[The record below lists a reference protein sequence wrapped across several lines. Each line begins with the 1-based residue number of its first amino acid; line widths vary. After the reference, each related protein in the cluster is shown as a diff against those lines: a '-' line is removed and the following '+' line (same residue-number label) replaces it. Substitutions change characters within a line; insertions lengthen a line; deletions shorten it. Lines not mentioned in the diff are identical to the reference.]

1 MNDWKIIPT
10 IVFTTVLIFGAG
22 VFTGGFLV
30 DYVKQTHPRPASKP
44 PQQSAQNSSSSQS
57 AQSSHSGGASMGN
70 TGSGATSGS
79 GSSGT
84 NNAAGQGV
92 HPVKPP
98 EILSKEFLQRLD
110 SELRLNKEQHDAV
123 WKIICDGQNEMR
135 KALQD
140 SRLEIREVL
149 TPQQRN
155 AFDDLIKHPFHKPLF
170 GTNAPPATVPF
181 VPPPAPAP
189 APVDTNQ
196 PAGTI

>member
-1 MNDWKIIPT
+1 VNDWKIIPT

-30 DYVKQTHPRPASKP
+30 DYVKQTHPRPASRP
-44 PQQSAQNSSSSQS
+44 TQAAAQNSTSAQSSQS
-57 AQSSHSGGASMGN
+57 AHPGSTSPGNN
-70 TGSGATSGS
+70 TGTGTSAG
-79 GSSGT
+79 GSGT

-92 HPVKPP
+92 HPIKPP

-110 SELRLNKEQHDAV
+110 ADLRLNKDQHDAV
-123 WKIICDGQNEMR
+123 WKIICDGQNEIG
-135 KALQD
+135 KAVHD
-140 SRLEIREVL
+140 ARLEIREVL
-149 TPQQRN
+149 NPQQRN
-155 AFDDLIKHPFHKPLF
+155 AFDDLVKHPFHKPLF
-170 GTNAPPATVPF
+170 GTNAPPATIPF

>member
-22 VFTGGFLV
+22 VFTGGILV
-30 DYVKQTHPRPASKP
+30 DYVKQTRPRPVAKP
-44 PQQSAQNSSSSQS
+44 AQPS
-57 AQSSHSGGASMGN
+57 AQSQPSRPN
-70 TGSGATSGS
+70 SGAPANNNNNSASVAGN
-79 GSSGT
+79 SGT
-84 NNAAGQGV
+84 NNAANQGNV

-110 SELRLNKEQHDAV
+110 ADLRLNKEQHDAV
-123 WKIICDGQNEMR
+123 WKIIGDGQNEMR
-135 KALQD
+135 KVVQD
-140 SRLEIREVL
+140 ARLEIREVL

-181 VPPPAPAP
+181 VPPPEKAP
-189 APVDTNQ
+189 APVVTNQ